1 MSPSTLTDPELA
13 ETAWDLEP
21 IVGGEGEAGVERR
34 LEDGL
39 TRARAFA
46 ERYAGKLDGLDG
58 KGLAAAMAELA
69 EIYELVGRA
78 GTYAVLRFSTDT
90 AAPENGAL
98 LQKVQEGE
106 TQIATTLLF
115 FELEWAALSDERA
128 EQMLAGEGLDF
139 CRHYLRNARRYR
151 EHLLSEPEE
160 KILAEKALT
169 GASAW
174 SRLFEELTSAIEVEL
189 PGPGESGLGELG
201 AGEAGPRESGAGK
214 SETEQ
219 AAAST
224 APVALDV
231 ALSKLMDA
239 DREVR
244 RSTAEAVSA
253 ALAPGLRTRAFLFNT
268 LLADKA
274 TDDRLRHYPSWL
286 AARNLANEASD
297 ESVQALIDAVRGRFE
312 IARRWYRLKAR
323 LLGLEQLADYDRM
336 AAVSE
341 DEVTYPF
348 AQARE
353 IVLDCYS
360 SFSPELGDLA
370 KGFFDGRYID
380 APVRPAKRGGAFCAS
395 AVPSVHPYVLLNY
408 TARRRDVLTLAHE
421 LGHGVHFAL
430 AARQG
435 IFHQG
440 TPLTLAETASVFAET
455 VVFGRLLAEDS
466 SPASRL
472 ALLASN
478 LEDTIATVFRQ
489 VAMNGFEEL
498 VHTERRE
505 RGELSVDRFGELWA
519 ESQGE
524 MLGDSVQI
532 TDGYRSWWSYVP
544 HFIGSPGYVYAY
556 AYGQLLALSVYQ
568 RYEREGP
575 ELVPRYLE
583 MLAAGGSKSPE
594 ELGQI
599 VGIDLADPGFWEAG
613 LDLVERQLRMPK
625 RPRRPRG
632 GCSPRGDARPGFR
645 FALGARKYVRQQLER
660 GRSS

>member
-1 MSPSTLTDPELA
+1 
-13 ETAWDLEP
+13 
-21 IVGGEGEAGVERR
+21 
-34 LEDGL
+34 
-39 TRARAFA
+39 
-46 ERYAGKLDGLDG
+46 
-58 KGLAAAMAELA
+58 MAELA

-151 EHLLSEPEE
+151 EHLLTEPEE

-174 SRLFEELTSAIEVEL
+174 SRLFEELTSAIEVTL
-189 PGPGESGLGELG
+189 PDGEASEAAATLGEAAG
-201 AGEAGPRESGAGK
+201 DTAAGEAGASSTVPAVPAVP
-214 SETEQ
+214 
-219 AAAST
+219 AAT
-224 APVALDV
+224 VALDV

-244 RSTAEAVSA
+244 RGTAEAVSA

-274 TDDRLRHYPSWL
+274 TDDRLRRYPSWL

-435 IFHQG
+435 VFHQG

-489 VAMNGFEEL
+489 VAMNRFEEL

-519 ESQGE
+519 ESQSE
-524 MLGDSVQI
+524 LLGDSVQI

-568 RYEREGP
+568 RYEQQGP
-575 ELVPRYLE
+575 ELVPRYLK

-613 LDLVERQLRMPK
+613 LDLVERQLE
-625 RPRRPRG
+625 
-632 GCSPRGDARPGFR
+632 DAE
-645 FALGARKYVRQQLER
+645 AAAEVVLGQ
-660 GRSS
+660 

>member
-1 MSPSTLTDPELA
+1 MATAVSDSEPNEPELA
-13 ETAWDLEP
+13 QTAWDLEP
-21 IVGGEGEAGVERR
+21 LVDAEGEAGVQSR
-34 LEDGL
+34 LADAL
-39 TRARAFA
+39 TRSQAFA
-46 ERYAGKLDGLDG
+46 ERYAGKLDGLDSA
-58 KGLAAAMAELA
+58 GLGEAMAELA
-69 EIYELVGRA
+69 EIYELLGRA
-78 GTYAVLRFSTDT
+78 GSYAALRFSTDT

-106 TQIATTLLF
+106 TQVSTTLLF

-128 EQMLAGEGLDF
+128 EHLLAGEDLDF

-151 EHLLSEPEE
+151 EHLLTEPEE

-169 GASAW
+169 GAGAW

-189 PGPGESGLGELG
+189 PGDRAPAE
-201 AGEAGPRESGAGK
+201 
-214 SETEQ
+214 
-219 AAAST
+219 
-224 APVALDV
+224 PVALDV

-244 RSTAEAVSA
+244 RGTAGAVSA
-253 ALAPGLRTRAFLFNT
+253 ALAPGRRTRAFLFNT

-274 TDDRLRHYPSWL
+274 TDDRLRRYPSWL
-286 AARNLANEASD
+286 AARNLSNEASD

-323 LLGLEQLADYDRM
+323 LLGLERLADYDRM
-336 AAVSE
+336 AAVTA
-341 DEVTYPF
+341 DEVTYSF
-348 AQARE
+348 AEGRE

-360 SFSPELGDLA
+360 SFSGELGALA
-370 KGFFDGRYID
+370 KRFFDERWID

-395 AVPSVHPYVLLNY
+395 AVPSMHPYVLLNY
-408 TARRRDVLTLAHE
+408 TASRRDVLTLAHE

-435 IFHQG
+435 VFHQG

-489 VAMNGFEEL
+489 VAMNRFEDL

-505 RGELSVDRFGELWA
+505 DGELSADRFGELWA
-519 ESQGE
+519 ESQTE
-524 MLGDSVQI
+524 MLGDSVEL
-532 TDGYRSWWSYVP
+532 TDGYRSWWSYIP

-568 RYEREGP
+568 RYEQQGP

-583 MLAAGGSKSPE
+583 MLAAGGSRSPE

-599 VGIDLADPGFWEAG
+599 VGIDLADPGFWDAG
-613 LDLVERQLRMPK
+613 LDLVERQLQ
-625 RPRRPRG
+625 
-632 GCSPRGDARPGFR
+632 DAE
-645 FALGARKYVRQQLER
+645 AAAEAS
-660 GRSS
+660 GRL